1 LDWIGSGLGLAGAY
15 CRSVLI
21 AMDWKRTLWN
31 IPSLDFDFDGFEVLV
46 WHLSSWPAVE
56 SGETL
61 RLYVACILETMNDL
75 PCIKTFVYYGLY

>member
-1 LDWIGSGLGLAGAY
+1 M
-15 CRSVLI
+15 R
-21 AMDWKRTLWN
+21 WN

-46 WHLSSWPAVE
+46 WRLSSWLAVE

-75 PCIKTFVYYGLY
+75 PCIKTFVYYGLS